1 MQEVYF
7 GFLDPTTSK
16 GLYAVITNCAREATK
31 DIYLLEIFSWKTIA
45 LYVQLIDLKDHLEVC
60 LPCSRLLSGH
70 SKLLDNQN
78 LRWSSMKM
86 TLHTYQ
92 LSPTLIFEGKTK
104 QYIDGFPKKRENQ
117 DQSKNAKSV
126 STL

>member
-16 GLYAVITNCAREATK
+16 GLYALITNCAREATK
-31 DIYLLEIFSWKTIA
+31 DIYLL
-45 LYVQLIDLKDHLEVC
+45 H
-60 LPCSRLLSGH
+60 
-70 SKLLDNQN
+70 N
-78 LRWSSMKM
+78 
-86 TLHTYQ
+86 YQ

-104 QYIDGFPKKRENQ
+104 QYFPKKRENQ

>member
-16 GLYAVITNCAREATK
+16 GLYAVITDCAREANK
-31 DIYLLEIFSWKTIA
+31 DIYLL
-45 LYVQLIDLKDHLEVC
+45 H
-60 LPCSRLLSGH
+60 
-70 SKLLDNQN
+70 N
-78 LRWSSMKM
+78 
-86 TLHTYQ
+86 YQ

-104 QYIDGFPKKRENQ
+104 QYFDGFPKKRENQ